1 VRHKDRGLFTR
12 QPVVKDPEGKV
23 KIEDNPH
30 LMEKALKGR
39 RALKSVDENF
49 AKSRIAHLKI
59 TEGPMEVIDQY
70 YTVEKNGKPVASG
83 HVYSPEGKKAVP
95 EVGKGEEL
103 YEWRDGKKVKVKSQ
117 DPPPSVITIELRNQR
132 AFSGWRRVFGGSRF
146 RWMR

>member
-1 VRHKDRGLFTR
+1 MRHKDRGLFTR

-30 LMEKALKGR
+30 LIEK
-39 RALKSVDENF
+39 ALKSVDENF

-59 TEGPMEVIDQY
+59 TEGPMEAIDQY
-70 YTVEKNGKPVASG
+70 CTVEKNGKPVASG
-83 HVYSPEGKKAVP
+83 HVRSPEGKKAVP

-117 DPPPSVITIELRNQR
+117 DPAPSVITIELRNQR